1 MASYEV
7 TLKDRTVEHID
18 NADAYQQEGPMTTFF
33 RITSGRQV
41 VDSWSIRLASFRTTD
56 VVAVRRHEEAAAAA
70 LPVMPTLRSA

>member
-7 TLKDRTVEHID
+7 TLKAGTTEQIE

-56 VVAVRRHEEAAAAA
+56 VVAVRRRESEMEAEAAR
-70 LPVMPTLRSA
+70 PTLLSA

>member
-7 TLKDRTVEHID
+7 TLKAGTTEQIE

-56 VVAVRRHEEAAAAA
+56 VVAVRRQESEMTAMAS
-70 LPVMPTLRSA
+70 MPSLRSA